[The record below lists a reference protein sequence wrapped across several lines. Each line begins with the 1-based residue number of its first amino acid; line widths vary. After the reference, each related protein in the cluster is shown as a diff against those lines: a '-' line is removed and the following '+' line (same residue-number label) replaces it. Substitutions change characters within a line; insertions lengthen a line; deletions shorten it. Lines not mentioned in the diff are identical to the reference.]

1 MRIDLSIQSNLL
13 VRVTL
18 DESLKMKNAGIQS
31 YTTTVGFI
39 EDGRV
44 IENGKFSRTTSKHM
58 SLIRAITG
66 LPVETSKK
74 RPFFYWH
81 HDGVKIDHPYA
92 ISPEAS
98 VTILRELA
106 SGKNI
111 FEAISGVD
119 KMKRK
124 DLSLTNEVLEALGLK
139 EKMESYRKIKGSFA
153 LL

>member
-1 MRIDLSIQSNLL
+1 MKIDLSIRQNLL

-31 YTTTVGFI
+31 YATMVGFI
-39 EDGRV
+39 EDGKMV
-44 IENGKFSRTTSKHM
+44 ENGKYSRTTSKHM

-98 VTILRELA
+98 VVILKELS
-106 SGKNI
+106 SGKTI
-111 FEAISGVD
+111 FEAISVLE
-119 KMKRK
+119 KMKKK
-124 DLSLTNEVLEALGLK
+124 DLSLTNEILEGLDLK